1 MKTHILVIG
10 RHEEI
15 LNTLLRLINKNS
27 DWNAK
32 GALQDDEAI
41 RLFNE
46 HRIEIVLLSS
56 GIKEECEIKLCNYF
70 MNKDPSVK
78 IIQHYGGGSGLLS
91 NEIYQALAETNRAAN
106 LKKSIN

>member
-1 MKTHILVIG
+1 MKTHILVVG

-27 DWNAK
+27 DWSAK

-46 HRIEIVLLSS
+46 QKIEIVLLSS
-56 GIKEECEIKLCNYF
+56 GIKEECETKLCNHF
-70 MNKDPSVK
+70 MNKNPLVK

-91 NEIYQALAETNRAAN
+91 NEIYEALAETNRATN
-106 LKKSIN
+106 

>member
-1 MKTHILVIG
+1 MKTQILVVG

-32 GALQDDEAI
+32 GTLQDNEAI

-46 HRIEIVLLSS
+46 QKIEIVLLSS

-70 MNKDPSVK
+70 MNKNPSVK

-91 NEIYQALAETNRAAN
+91 NEIYQALAETNRATN
-106 LKKSIN
+106 